1 MKNYDIEN
9 LAIENLGCILYTL
22 HVFIYIKQVG
32 TFACNLMVHTI
43 HVHLSYKCIV
53 WHLQL
58 GDNDDNNNGCFSMT
72 THVVNSSIFS
82 VEIPACKSL
91 AKPTDYH
98 LHCNYLGH
106 NT

>member
-1 MKNYDIEN
+1 MGIGYLWLQFDGIH
-9 LAIENLGCILYTL
+9 T
-22 HVFIYIKQVG
+22 FTIYKYI
-32 TFACNLMVHTI
+32 
-43 HVHLSYKCIV
+43 HLSYKCIV

-58 GDNDDNNNGCFSMT
+58 GDNDDNNNGCFSSMT
-72 THVVNSSIFS
+72 THDVNSSIFS